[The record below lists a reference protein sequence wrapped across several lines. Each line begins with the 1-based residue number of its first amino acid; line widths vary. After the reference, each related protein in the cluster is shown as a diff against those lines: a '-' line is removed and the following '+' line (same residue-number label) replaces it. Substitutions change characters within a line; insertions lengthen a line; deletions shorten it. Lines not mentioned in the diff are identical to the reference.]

1 MVTMN
6 EKQNQKQ
13 HIVIIT
19 GLSGAGKTG
28 VMRALEDI
36 GFYCIDNLPVALLPT
51 LLTLTAQMKH
61 LGSIALGIDARSE
74 QFLTHLIQEI
84 EHLKKNT
91 SQRKLTI
98 IFLKAHDNTLVKRF
112 QATRRAHPLAQNI
125 GLTEAIAKE
134 RILLTPIMSL
144 ADITLDTDT
153 FTIHGLREWVRTTF
167 SHDEQRKLLVTLI
180 SFGLKY
186 GIPTECNLLFDLRF
200 LPNPYFIPELKPLDG
215 RNPHIA
221 EYLFSQDV
229 VCKYWKTLLTFVQ
242 TTLKHYVD
250 GGHIHISIGIGCTG
264 GKHRSVAFVEKMHN
278 TRINQVTTLINH
290 RDITKE

>member
-36 GFYCIDNLPVALLPT
+36 GFYCVDNLPVPLLPT
-51 LLTLTAQMKH
+51 FLSLTAQMEH
-61 LGSIALGIDARSE
+61 LSSIALGIDARSE

-84 EHLKKNT
+84 EHLKKDT
-91 SQRKLTI
+91 VQRKLTI
-98 IFLKAHDNTLVKRF
+98 IFLNAQEHTLVKRF
-112 QATRRAHPLAQNI
+112 QSTRRSHPLAQTI
-125 GLTEAIAKE
+125 GLTQAIAKE
-134 RILLTPIMSL
+134 RVLLSPIMSL
-144 ADITLDTDT
+144 SDITLDTDM
-153 FTIHGLREWVRTTF
+153 FTIHGLREWVRNTF
-167 SHDEQRKLLVTLI
+167 SQDKQRHLLVTLT

-215 RNPHIA
+215 RNKKITD
-221 EYLFSQDV
+221 YLFSQSV
-229 VCKYWKTLLTFVQ
+229 VQAYWQSLLSFVKSTLEE
-242 TTLKHYVD
+242 YVK
-250 GGHIHISIGIGCTG
+250 GGHIHICIGIGCTG
-264 GKHRSVAFVEKMHN
+264 GKHRSVAFVEKLHK
-278 TRINQVTTLINH
+278 TKIDRVTTLINH
-290 RDITKE
+290 RDISKE